1 MRILPHNQVIGW
13 HPTDLRLPIALT
25 IRSEDLAA
33 ELIREVDAAAHSA
46 AIKPV
51 DWPKIRATAEG
62 LAWAEADSADVEE
75 VEVAGEAAVAA
86 EVVAEAAAAD
96 DASWR
101 FVSLP
106 RILRNRNS
114 L

>member
-1 MRILPHNQVIGW
+1 M
-13 HPTDLRLPIALT
+13 DLRLPIALT

-75 VEVAGEAAVAA
+75 VVEVAGEAAVAA
-86 EVVAEAAAAD
+86 EVVGGGGGGGGG
-96 DASWR
+96 R
-101 FVSLP
+101 
-106 RILRNRNS
+106 RR
-114 L
+114 

>member
-1 MRILPHNQVIGW
+1 MDP
-13 HPTDLRLPIALT
+13 RLPIAPT

-33 ELIREVDAAAHSA
+33 ELIREVDATAHSV

-75 VEVAGEAAVAA
+75 VEVAGRRRWRPRWSE
-86 EVVAEAAAAD
+86 AEAGGGGG
-96 DASWR
+96 R
-101 FVSLP
+101 
-106 RILRNRNS
+106 RR
-114 L
+114 